1 MIVQIASSF
10 RTFGI
15 LPTTRSL
22 IVVKIAIDPS
32 VTASDI
38 TQHLAT
44 SIEGTAIEFNDDNI
58 SKFTDLGKVR
68 KIYKLNES
76 TKAARQPKKRV
87 AHETLAVSEKDQ
99 IDDRKEMEVVVLGM
113 MALRG
118 QA

>member
-1 MIVQIASSF
+1 MQIASSF

-15 LPTTRSL
+15 LPATRSL
-22 IVVKIAIDPS
+22 IVVKITTDPS

-38 TQHLAT
+38 SQHLT
-44 SIEGTAIEFNDDNI
+44 VSIEGTTIDFNDDNI

-76 TKAARQPKKRV
+76 TKAARQPKKRG
-87 AHETLAVSEKDQ
+87 AHEAQAVSEKYQ
-99 IDDRKEMEVVVLGM
+99 VDDRKEMEVVILGM